1 MIPLPPWSA
10 LSALKRLP
18 WKLIGY
24 GLAALALAGA
34 VWSAI
39 DSYGDRRA
47 SEAEN
52 ARQALWDADEAEER
66 RVADEA
72 TRAAELQDAADA
84 ARNEEIA
91 SDYQAKIAAATAD
104 RDRYIGLLHRAR
116 AAAGA
121 VPACPVAGAG
131 GVADSG
137 PPSGAGRAGQAA
149 DYAAQLDAAIA
160 DVVAEARVNA
170 AQLDALRMVVIPQM

>member
-1 MIPLPPWSA
+1 MTPSWLT
-10 LSALKRLP
+10 LRLA
-18 WKLIGY
+18 GY
-24 GLAALALAGA
+24 GLVALAVAGA
-34 VWSAI
+34 VWLQI

-47 SEAEN
+47 SEAES
-52 ARQALWDADEAEER
+52 ALQALWDADEAEEK

-84 ARNEEIA
+84 ARNEGIA
-91 SDYQAKIAAATAD
+91 RDYTRQIAAATAD

-121 VPACPVAGAG
+121 VPACPVAGATG
-131 GVADSG
+131 SADPG
-137 PPSGAGRAGQAA
+137 PPAGAGETGPAA

-160 DVVAEARVNA
+160 DVVAEARANA

>member
-1 MIPLPPWSA
+1 MLWRYRKL
-10 LSALKRLP
+10 LSYA
-18 WKLIGY
+18 
-24 GLAALALAGA
+24 LAALALAGA
-34 VWSAI
+34 IWAAI

-52 ARQALWDADEAEER
+52 ARQALWDADEAEEK

-91 SDYQAKIAAATAD
+91 RDNQAKIAAAYAD
-104 RDRYIGLLHRAR
+104 RDSTYRLLQRAR

-121 VPACPVAGAG
+121 VPACPAAGASGVAPAGPPGVAGEAG
-131 GVADSG
+131 
-137 PPSGAGRAGQAA
+137 PAA

-160 DVVAEARVNA
+160 DVVAEARANA
-170 AQLDALRMVVIPQM
+170 AQLESLIAVVKPQM